1 MRLTILHTND
11 IHSNFENFSKI
22 VSQINEW
29 KDSNTLI
36 LDAGDFAD
44 FKRIELQGTDG
55 LAAMELLASAGYDAL
70 TVGNN
75 NTSFNFFYFLNVGC
89 YCMESR

>member
-1 MRLTILHTND
+1 MKLTIHHTND

-22 VSQINEW
+22 TTLINER

-44 FKRIELQGTDG
+44 FKRIEL
-55 LAAMELLASAGYDAL
+55 
-70 TVGNN
+70 
-75 NTSFNFFYFLNVGC
+75 
-89 YCMESR
+89 

>member
-22 VSQINEW
+22 VTKINELM
-29 KDSNTLI
+29 DGNTLL

-44 FKRIELQGTDG
+44 FKRIESIY
-55 LAAMELLASAGYDAL
+55 MRH
-70 TVGNN
+70 
-75 NTSFNFFYFLNVGC
+75 C
-89 YCMESR
+89 KIH